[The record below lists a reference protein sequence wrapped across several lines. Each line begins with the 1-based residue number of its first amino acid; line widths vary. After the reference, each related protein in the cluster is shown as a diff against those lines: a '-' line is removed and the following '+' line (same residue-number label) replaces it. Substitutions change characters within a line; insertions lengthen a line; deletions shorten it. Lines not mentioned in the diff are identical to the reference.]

1 MLDALVVVNLLP
13 EFSDG
18 VRYSHNY
25 SLILVREK
33 HSAFHL
39 RLSGCAY
46 LSVVAMA
53 LANKK
58 TGQMAIT
65 TIIAKAT
72 SSDT

>member
-1 MLDALVVVNLLP
+1 MHST
-13 EFSDG
+13 FSIWDD
-18 VRYSHNY
+18 
-25 SLILVREK
+25 L
-33 HSAFHL
+33 
-39 RLSGCAY
+39 GCVY

-72 SSDT
+72 SSDTKLGCAL

>member
-1 MLDALVVVNLLP
+1 M
-13 EFSDG
+13 
-18 VRYSHNY
+18 
-25 SLILVREK
+25 
-33 HSAFHL
+33 HSTFQSAMIG
-39 RLSGCAY
+39 RVY

>member
-1 MLDALVVVNLLP
+1 M
-13 EFSDG
+13 
-18 VRYSHNY
+18 
-25 SLILVREK
+25 EK
-33 HSAFHL
+33 RTQLFNL
-39 RLSGCAY
+39 RLSGRVY

-72 SSDT
+72 SSDR